1 MERPRQESALNC
13 RLTTKYRLSEV
24 IHGLPVGRVRKPA
37 LQAVNNFAAAG
48 SVLARSWFCVY
59 PVHRFPAPGGSGLLT
74 TSRSNDFELY
84 GPPAGRGLTLNDYS
98 RGRCYH
104 A

>member
-1 MERPRQESALNC
+1 MWSNDQ
-13 RLTTKYRLSEV
+13 YRLSEV